1 MKNNILI
8 TGGAGGMGEAAAELL
23 GKDNHIILV
32 DNRAEQLEAVTAKLK
47 AAGIDCESIFCD
59 VAERKSVEQM
69 FASVNSRS
77 RISTI
82 IHAAGISPQMAAADR
97 IVRVNSIGTVNITEL
112 FYDIMEPGSVLINV
126 SSMASYMLPGI
137 MLPVKKYKLAE
148 DNPELFIKKV
158 LSRCRIVKDK
168 YQRRGV
174 AYSISKNF
182 VIWYTKKNAVKFGR
196 KKSRILSISP
206 GTFDTEMSHIEEA
219 SGSIDMLKDAAIQR
233 MGLPREMA
241 ELFAFCIS
249 DKAAYLTGVD
259 ILCDGGVIASRM
271 K

>member
-1 MKNNILI
+1 MKKNILV
-8 TGGAGGMGEAAAELL
+8 TGGAGGMGEATAELL

-32 DNRAEQLEAVTAKLK
+32 DNRAEKLEAVTEKLK
-47 AAGIDCESIFCD
+47 AEGIDCDSILCD
-59 VAERKSVEQM
+59 VTERESVEQM
-69 FASVNSRS
+69 FLGLSGERK
-77 RISTI
+77 ISSI
-82 IHAAGISPQMAAADR
+82 IHAAGISPQMAESDR

-112 FYDIMEPGSVLINV
+112 FYDSMEPGSVLINV
-126 SSMASYMLPGI
+126 SSMASYMLPGF
-137 MLPVKKYKLAE
+137 MLPVKKYRLAE
-148 DNPELFIKKV
+148 GHPELFIKKV
-158 LSRCRIVKDK
+158 LSRCRIVKNE

-182 VIWYTKKNAVKFGR
+182 VSWYTKKNAVKFGR

-233 MGLPREMA
+233 MGLPNEIA

-259 ILCDGGVIASRM
+259 ILCDGGVIASKM